1 MQPWKVQLDGSV
13 QGGSHL
19 PCLRALQCLFL
30 CERRLRAA
38 AKRIG
43 RQPHGARHDRTNP
56 TMNWAKHP
64 TRPPRRASSL
74 QSIAV
79 FQPSRRV
86 RGKLNG
92 LNLIMIMIMTSIV
105 RAQCTA
111 CGCGSFRCVV
121 ATACADDTCT
131 LLPRVRTYARPM
143 CADLRMCTWG
153 PRVARASCRRAVR

>member
-1 MQPWKVQLDGSV
+1 MRPWKVQLDGSV

-74 QSIAV
+74 QSMAV

-92 LNLIMIMIMTSIV
+92 LNLIMIMTSNS
-105 RAQCTA
+105 ALH
-111 CGCGSFRCVV
+111 VV
-121 ATACADDTCT
+121 AVVFVAWWQLHAPTTHARYCHASAPTHGQCVQIYGCAHGDPA
-131 LLPRVRTYARPM
+131 LH
-143 CADLRMCTWG
+143 G
-153 PRVARASCRRAVR
+153 PATDVL